1 MVEADVGSRKG
12 DGFVQRYHFAQDRL
26 GGEPVSQG
34 SPAMFCEMTVDLKEN
49 YRRDQDRHF
58 AFKVMAKSGRLGV
71 FGQVFK
77 PAGGVNDVEF
87 RSAPCG
93 NDIRLSI

>member
-1 MVEADVGSRKG
+1 MVKADVGSCKS
-12 DGFVQRYHFAQDRL
+12 DGLVQWYDFAQDRL

-34 SPAMFCEMTVDLKEN
+34 SPAVFCEMTIDLEEN
-49 YRRDQDRHF
+49 HRRDQDRHF
-58 AFKVMAKSGRLGV
+58 AFKVMAKGGRLGI
-71 FGQVFK
+71 FSQVFE

-93 NDIRLSI
+93 HDNRLSI